1 MSRIASMLAALGG
14 IFGVG
19 AGASG
24 FFGAPTVPQPVYRHP
39 TFSRR
44 SREPGKP
51 GQPSDKMRKKV
62 AQHRLGL
69 ATLR

>member
-1 MSRIASMLAALGG
+1 MSRIASMFAALGG
-14 IFGVG
+14 MFSAV
-19 AGASG
+19 AGG
-24 FFGAPTVPQPVYRHP
+24 FFSAPPMPQPVYRHP
-39 TFSRR
+39 TFQRR

-51 GQPSDKMRKKV
+51 GKPGDKMRKKV